1 MANKKKQD
9 EALAAVQAQTEEN
22 GLSAAQSGY
31 SAAGLG
37 SRSEVENALANASY
51 KPSQTVTSAENA
63 LKEWQTNR
71 PDDYESRYQDKI
83 DQLLGQL
90 LQRGSFQYSYT
101 KDPLY
106 RQYEQN
112 YLQNAHNASADAAA
126 QAAALTGGYGSSYAA
141 SVAQQAYQQQIGAL
155 SSAIPTLYSLALDT
169 YTSGGNEL
177 VSQLDQLNSSEQD
190 AQQLYNDRLSD
201 YYTQLRQKGEA
212 YNNAYAQDYGQYQDY
227 LNQLGTLHDYYSAQ
241 EQQQAARRQQA
252 FNNVVTVLGVLG
264 DAVQIALSGTTGL
277 GSMVSGLLNTGYN
290 IYSGNRQYE
299 ADRADTQWNQQLQ
312 ERQYQDSLKQQLYE
326 NEASEREYQDKLNQQ
341 KFNNDITSQK
351 LNIAMSEWNLKK
363 NNAAQKASR
372 AGSAASGSTGSGS
385 SSGTANR
392 STSSATRQVT
402 GTVAIKI
409 AQTMNFVDVKTSD
422 YFYDSVK
429 WAVNN
434 NITKGTSATTFS
446 PNNTCTRAEIVTF
459 LWRAAGSP
467 TPTITRNP
475 FTDVKYSVG
484 SDFYNAIL
492 WASQNG
498 IAAGTSTTTFAPN
511 DNCTRAQI
519 VTFLWRYAKK
529 PLGYYTNPFNDVN
542 KTEYAAYYDAILWAA
557 GKGIATGNTPKTF
570 NPDGTCTRA
579 EAVTFLYRYES
590 TK

>member
-37 SRSEVENALANASY
+37 SRAEVENALANASY

-190 AQQLYNDRLSD
+190 AQKLYNDRLSD

-290 IYSGNRQYE
+290 IYSGNQQYE

-312 ERQYQDSLKQQLYE
+312 ERQYQDSLKQKLYE

-341 KFNNDITSQK
+341 KFNNDVTSQK
-351 LNIAMSEWNLKK
+351 LNIAMGEWNLKK

-372 AGSAASGSTGSGS
+372 AGSAASGTAASGRAGSGS

-392 STSSATRQVT
+392 STGSATRLGSDTSRNVT
-402 GTVAIKI
+402 VPYMAMLMRSQGKNDTSISSALRRDGYSSAEI
-409 AQTMNFVDVKTSD
+409 AQ
-422 YFYDSVK
+422 
-429 WAVNN
+429 
-434 NITKGTSATTFS
+434 
-446 PNNTCTRAEIVTF
+446 
-459 LWRAAGSP
+459 
-467 TPTITRNP
+467 
-475 FTDVKYSVG
+475 
-484 SDFYNAIL
+484 IL
-492 WASQNG
+492 QQMK
-498 IAAGTSTTTFAPN
+498 
-511 DNCTRAQI
+511 R
-519 VTFLWRYAKK
+519 
-529 PLGYYTNPFNDVN
+529 
-542 KTEYAAYYDAILWAA
+542 
-557 GKGIATGNTPKTF
+557 
-570 NPDGTCTRA
+570 
-579 EAVTFLYRYES
+579 
-590 TK
+590 

>member
-37 SRSEVENALANASY
+37 SRAEVENALANASY

-63 LKEWQTNR
+63 LKEWQANR

-177 VSQLDQLNSSEQD
+177 VS
-190 AQQLYNDRLSD
+190 
-201 YYTQLRQKGEA
+201 
-212 YNNAYAQDYGQYQDY
+212 
-227 LNQLGTLHDYYSAQ
+227 QLGTLHDYYSAQ

-341 KFNNDITSQK
+341 KFNNDVTSQK
-351 LNIAMSEWNLKK
+351 LNIAMGEWNLKK

-372 AGSAASGSTGSGS
+372 AGSAASGSAASGSAGSGS

-392 STSSATRQVT
+392 STSSATRLGSDTSRNVT
-402 GTVAIKI
+402 VPYMAMLMRSQGKNDTSISSALRRDGYSSAEI
-409 AQTMNFVDVKTSD
+409 AQ
-422 YFYDSVK
+422 
-429 WAVNN
+429 
-434 NITKGTSATTFS
+434 
-446 PNNTCTRAEIVTF
+446 
-459 LWRAAGSP
+459 
-467 TPTITRNP
+467 
-475 FTDVKYSVG
+475 
-484 SDFYNAIL
+484 IL
-492 WASQNG
+492 QQMK
-498 IAAGTSTTTFAPN
+498 
-511 DNCTRAQI
+511 R
-519 VTFLWRYAKK
+519 
-529 PLGYYTNPFNDVN
+529 
-542 KTEYAAYYDAILWAA
+542 
-557 GKGIATGNTPKTF
+557 
-570 NPDGTCTRA
+570 
-579 EAVTFLYRYES
+579 
-590 TK
+590 

>member
-212 YNNAYAQDYGQYQDY
+212 YN
-227 LNQLGTLHDYYSAQ
+227 
-241 EQQQAARRQQA
+241 
-252 FNNVVTVLGVLG
+252 
-264 DAVQIALSGTTGL
+264 LSL
-277 GSMVSGLLNTGYN
+277 
-290 IYSGNRQYE
+290 IH
-299 ADRADTQWNQQLQ
+299 
-312 ERQYQDSLKQQLYE
+312 
-326 NEASEREYQDKLNQQ
+326 
-341 KFNNDITSQK
+341 I
-351 LNIAMSEWNLKK
+351 
-363 NNAAQKASR
+363 
-372 AGSAASGSTGSGS
+372 
-385 SSGTANR
+385 
-392 STSSATRQVT
+392 
-402 GTVAIKI
+402 
-409 AQTMNFVDVKTSD
+409 
-422 YFYDSVK
+422 
-429 WAVNN
+429 
-434 NITKGTSATTFS
+434 
-446 PNNTCTRAEIVTF
+446 
-459 LWRAAGSP
+459 
-467 TPTITRNP
+467 
-475 FTDVKYSVG
+475 
-484 SDFYNAIL
+484 
-492 WASQNG
+492 
-498 IAAGTSTTTFAPN
+498 
-511 DNCTRAQI
+511 
-519 VTFLWRYAKK
+519 
-529 PLGYYTNPFNDVN
+529 
-542 KTEYAAYYDAILWAA
+542 
-557 GKGIATGNTPKTF
+557 
-570 NPDGTCTRA
+570 
-579 EAVTFLYRYES
+579 
-590 TK
+590 

>member
-22 GLSAAQSGY
+22 ALSAAQSGY

-37 SRSEVENALANASY
+37 SRAEVENALANASY

-71 PDDYESRYQDKI
+71 PGDYESRYQDKI

-201 YYTQLRQKGEA
+201 YYTQLQQKGEA

-290 IYSGNRQYE
+290 IYSGSTRQ
-299 ADRADTQWNQQLQ
+299 TVPTP
-312 ERQYQDSLKQQLYE
+312 SG
-326 NEASEREYQDKLNQQ
+326 
-341 KFNNDITSQK
+341 TS
-351 LNIAMSEWNLKK
+351 SC
-363 NNAAQKASR
+363 R
-372 AGSAASGSTGSGS
+372 SGSIR
-385 SSGTANR
+385 TA
-392 STSSATRQVT
+392 
-402 GTVAIKI
+402 
-409 AQTMNFVDVKTSD
+409 
-422 YFYDSVK
+422 
-429 WAVNN
+429 
-434 NITKGTSATTFS
+434 
-446 PNNTCTRAEIVTF
+446 
-459 LWRAAGSP
+459 
-467 TPTITRNP
+467 
-475 FTDVKYSVG
+475 
-484 SDFYNAIL
+484 
-492 WASQNG
+492 
-498 IAAGTSTTTFAPN
+498 
-511 DNCTRAQI
+511 
-519 VTFLWRYAKK
+519 
-529 PLGYYTNPFNDVN
+529 
-542 KTEYAAYYDAILWAA
+542 
-557 GKGIATGNTPKTF
+557 
-570 NPDGTCTRA
+570 
-579 EAVTFLYRYES
+579 
-590 TK
+590 